1 MKLKAESGITGID
14 ITVSITLIS
23 IFIALIATI
32 TYNIQKKSADIE
44 RLSEA
49 TMYAVE
55 LVEEIKSGGFDIL
68 PAKGTNTIENYEPGY
83 ILDNEGKETPY
94 YQEIQVLDYT
104 ELPGN
109 ESKVSE
115 ILKKVTVNVK
125 YMSGSKEKT
134 VELSTIISKEN

>member
-14 ITVSITLIS
+14 ITVSIALIS

-32 TYNIQKKSADIE
+32 TYNIQKKSADI
-44 RLSEA
+44 
-49 TMYAVE
+49 
-55 LVEEIKSGGFDIL
+55 L
-68 PAKGTNTIENYEPGY
+68 PVKGTNTIENYEPGY